1 MDAFPRFEE
10 VLALG
15 RELVDELGE
24 GSRVD
29 TLARWMAH
37 YVAELIDGAAN
48 GPPDERG
55 AARRECFET
64 ILKLWDHRAALPDGR
79 RPFEKLEPVM
89 RALESLDPN
98 DDGPRYFGPAR
109 RAMGSGDE
117 SAAMQS
123 VRDFVNSVDEAARIT
138 IVHALVEAARPALE
152 ECKELAT
159 VAEKAA
165 VDTGPAGIV
174 VSFISKKTGQEQES
188 ERAESERWELA
199 ERIERLELFGK
210 LAAGVSDDLRERLDA
225 LASPQDVSGDG
236 TNGGSGNWEGE

>member
-1 MDAFPRFEE
+1 MDSFPRFEE

-15 RELVDELGE
+15 RKLVDELGKRP
-24 GSRVD
+24 RVD
-29 TLARWMAH
+29 TLAGWMAH

-48 GPPDERG
+48 APPEERG
-55 AARRECFET
+55 AAGRECFEA

-98 DDGPRYFGPAR
+98 ADTPRYFGLAR

-123 VRDFVNSVDEAARIT
+123 VLDLVNSVDEAARIT
-138 IVHALVEAARPALE
+138 IVHALVEAAGPALE

-159 VAEKAA
+159 VAEKAE
-165 VDTGPAGIV
+165 VDTGLAGTV
-174 VSFISKKTGQEQES
+174 VSFISKKTGQKRES
-188 ERAESERWELA
+188 ERADSERRELV
-199 ERIERLELFGK
+199 ERIERLEVFAK
-210 LAAGVSDDLRERLDA
+210 VAAGVSDDLRERLDA

-236 TNGGSGNWEGE
+236 TNGGSGNGEGE